1 MKEVKGLI
9 ISAPNHATGYRLSD
23 GFYIEWFSGSKSEGW
38 RLISSSHHDIRSVD
52 TSKPVIEIE
61 KPRTKA
67 EFVKCEYSREWK
79 AVRHY
84 NEVGEL
90 FVVDCN
96 GNYTNVND
104 ISGAWYEVVCKNYKE
119 LYIKVETEIDERQE
133 FIDTYA
139 SLRHEFHGQRTYD
152 DFSGFM
158 YDSGKFKL
166 VE

>member
-1 MKEVKGLI
+1 MKGDKGLLRH
-9 ISAPNHATGYRLSD
+9 APDTATGYRVTNET
-23 GFYIEWFSGSKSEGW
+23 YVEWFTGSKDLGW
-38 RLISSSHHDIRSVD
+38 RLLSSTVPSIDMVD
-52 TSKPVIEIE
+52 TSKPVIDIK
-61 KPRTKA
+61 KPRTKTG
-67 EFVKCEYSREWK
+67 FVKCEYSREWK

-133 FIDTYA
+133 FIDAACEVTDWQIKKTMG
-139 SLRHEFHGQRTYD
+139 LLF
-152 DFSGFM
+152 
-158 YDSGKFKL
+158 DSGKFKL
-166 VE
+166 VDGK